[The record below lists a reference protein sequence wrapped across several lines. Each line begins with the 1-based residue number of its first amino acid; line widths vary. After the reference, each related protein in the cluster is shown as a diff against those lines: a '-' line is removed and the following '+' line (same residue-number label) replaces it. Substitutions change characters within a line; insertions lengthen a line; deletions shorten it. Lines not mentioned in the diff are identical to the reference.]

1 MLGVLVGF
9 ADGTIMGVTD
19 MYLVDQEIVP
29 SQLRHH
35 NVLVEEVYTEL
46 EPEVSIVLVVVVVQ
60 LLLVRVHLQEH
71 QVLVVQDH
79 QLVLLE
85 PM

>member
-1 MLGVLVGF
+1 M
-9 ADGTIMGVTD
+9 
-19 MYLVDQEIVP
+19 Q
-29 SQLRHH
+29 
-35 NVLVEEVYTEL
+35 
-46 EPEVSIVLVVVVVQ
+46 VVVVVQ
-60 LLLVRVHLQEH
+60 LLLVLAHLQEH